1 MKFQWMKN
9 EPFTQELLESWT
21 LWLVEQ
27 IKIRD
32 QQTSRPRRRMGT
44 LYQIT
49 DGSYVL
55 LERNNEAK
63 PLFLDADLTLD
74 EAQRA
79 AKLFLCVGV
88 AA

>member
-1 MKFQWMKN
+1 MKFQWVKN

-32 QQTSRPRRRMGT
+32 QQTSRPLRRMGT
-44 LYQIT
+44 LYQLE
-49 DGSYVL
+49 DKSYVL
-55 LERNNEAK
+55 LERRNEAT
-63 PLFLDADLTLD
+63 PYFLDADLSLE

-79 AKLFLCVGV
+79 AKLFLCVG
-88 AA
+88 AAA

>member
-1 MKFQWMKN
+1 MKFQWIKN

-32 QQTSRPRRRMGT
+32 QQTSRPLRRMGT
-44 LYQIT
+44 LYRLE
-49 DGSYVL
+49 DKSYVL
-55 LERNNEAK
+55 LERKGNAT
-63 PLFLDADLTLD
+63 PYLLDANLSLE

-79 AKLFLCVGV
+79 AKLFLCVG
-88 AA
+88 AAA